1 MTRRARTGHLSWWA
15 MPAWSVPLLVGGFWL
30 VRECWFLWTFR

>member
-1 MTRRARTGHLSWWA
+1 MNRRTGHLSWWA
-15 MPAWSVPLLVGGFWL
+15 LPSWALPFLVASFWL